1 VSDDL
6 RVNRSVTIP
15 SSELDFTFTPSGGPG
30 GQHANKVATRVEV
43 RWNVDRSTVL
53 GPRQRERIRSKLRH
67 RIDARGNLRL
77 ASDAQ
82 RSQLRNREDVR
93 RRLARLVADALVPPK
108 KRVDTKPSRSAVEK
122 RLQEKKRRG
131 ALKKQRRA
139 TSTD

>member
-15 SSELDFTFTPSGGPG
+15 SSELEFNFTTSGGPG
-30 GQHANKVATRVEV
+30 GQHANKVSTRAEV

-53 GPRQRERIRSKLRH
+53 GPRQRDRIRSKLRH
-67 RIDARGNLRL
+67 RIDANGNLRL

-82 RSQLRNREDVR
+82 RSQMRNREDVR
-93 RRLARLVADALVPPK
+93 KRLARLVAEALIPPK
-108 KRVDTKPSRSAVEK
+108 KRVSTKPSRTAVER

-131 ALKKQRRA
+131 DLKRQRRA
-139 TSTD
+139 SFE